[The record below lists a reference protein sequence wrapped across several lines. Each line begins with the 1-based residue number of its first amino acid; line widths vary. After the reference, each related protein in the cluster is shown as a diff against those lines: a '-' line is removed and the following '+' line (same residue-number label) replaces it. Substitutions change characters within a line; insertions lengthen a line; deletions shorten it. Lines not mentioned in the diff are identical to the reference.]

1 MNQPTTRRVYP
12 NDPESIVY
20 DMTFTTF
27 HDDSRGYARWLDEH
41 PDGYV
46 LTAWSTNPLGGMIH
60 RATCT
65 HVTRLKSTASR
76 KVCTTS
82 LNDAVRYTWG
92 ATDVRRWFDCVVC
105 RSLGER

>member
-1 MNQPTTRRVYP
+1 MREKRTAQA
-12 NDPESIVY
+12 SIF
-20 DMTFTTF
+20 DTFAE
-27 HDDSRGYARWLDEH
+27 HDVGQELAAMSGWLDEH

-105 RSLGER
+105 RALGER